1 MTRQARLEA
10 SLKQALLNRTITFAR
25 VVLLQS
31 DVNWLT
37 EPPEVRLNVRTKE
50 VLTPTQVRLLEEFLE
65 KETGQKFTL
74 IFEAGQVEEVRREKL
89 IQPDSEPTP

>member
-1 MTRQARLEA
+1 
-10 SLKQALLNRTITFAR
+10 

-50 VLTPTQVRLLEEFLE
+50 VLTPTRAALEEFIE
-65 KETGQKFTL
+65 KKKVHPDFEVGQLKKS
-74 IFEAGQVEEVRREKL
+74 GEKT
-89 IQPDSEPTP
+89 DSARLEPTPYLFKD